1 MVTCDLSSI
10 PFVQDCLIGQTEAV
24 KCWLQVASCS
34 CKLQLQSESSVKSPF
49 TLLYFSVFGEV
60 TNTDTS
66 ESVTQSMSSQAIGRI
81 QDHFG
86 FAFIFESS
94 RLQLLPPPLPW
105 VLLGLLWI
113 PIPCTLW
120 LMGQR
125 RKRPGRWSE
134 SESDKFSS

>member
-34 CKLQLQSESSVKSPF
+34 CSQSRQSSHP
-49 TLLYFSVFGEV
+49 LLYFSVFGEV